1 MKILSIEL
9 QAPTPQRQYQALAYL
24 GYYLGINFAICA
36 LTNGSIKAVIAS
48 AITCLP
54 LLVLWTFGWNPFKQG
69 FSSWVLGIVI
79 FIPSAVVTN
88 LIAI

>member
-24 GYYLGINFAICA
+24 GYYLGVNLVICA
-36 LTNGSIKAVIAS
+36 ITGGSIKSIIAS
-48 AITCLP
+48 AVACLP
-54 LLVLWTFGWNPFKQG
+54 LFVLWTLGWNPFKQG
-69 FSSWVLGIVI
+69 FSSWVLGILV